1 MPNTKDQS
9 KKFRLNDIKFTSLG
23 WELALPIV
31 GGAVLG
37 YKVDQLLN
45 RNYTFTII
53 FLIIGIIAGYYSV
66 YKYIEYE
73 MLRVKLQK
81 HQQQNKDDIS

>member
-1 MPNTKDQS
+1 
-9 KKFRLNDIKFTSLG
+9 LNDIKLTSLG

-37 YKVDQLLN
+37 HKVDQLLS

-53 FLIIGIIAGYYSV
+53 FLVIGIIAGYYSV
-66 YKYIEYE
+66 YKYIAYE

-81 HQQQNKDDIS
+81 HRQENKNGIS